1 METNRT
7 DKEMLVK
14 GIKIMV
20 ITALC
25 MFIGPTLLY
34 IAFANPEGN
43 LYLITLIVGALI
55 CVTSL
60 ILAFYGLNTIMN
72 SMFKGKK

>member
-14 GIKIMV
+14 GIKIMAL
-20 ITALC
+20 TALC

-34 IAFANPEGN
+34 IAFANPDGDI
-43 LYLITLIVGALI
+43 YIITVIVGGLI
-55 CVTSL
+55 CVGAIL
-60 ILAFYGLNTIMN
+60 LAFYGLNTIMK
-72 SMFKGKK
+72 SIFKK